1 MMTFGD
7 AKTKVQTS
15 ILEQLGLRGVIR
27 GVLLSTVVYG
37 LTPEGM
43 AALTAMGMPPQ
54 ALAFLAFLG
63 AALRSDAAST
73 AVKED

>member
-1 MMTFGD
+1 MIFGD
-7 AKTKVQTS
+7 AKEKVKAG

-27 GVLLSTVVYG
+27 GLLLSTVVYG

-43 AALTAMGMPPQ
+43 TALTAMGLPPQ
-54 ALAFLAFLG
+54 ALALLAFLG
-63 AALRSDAAST
+63 AALRSDAATT